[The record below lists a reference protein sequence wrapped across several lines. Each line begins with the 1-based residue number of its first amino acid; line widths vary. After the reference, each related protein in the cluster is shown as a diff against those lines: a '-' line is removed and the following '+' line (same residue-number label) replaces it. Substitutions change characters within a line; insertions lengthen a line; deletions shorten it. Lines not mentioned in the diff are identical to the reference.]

1 MTCFEGKKQVHIR
14 IIISSIKA
22 NSYKKKWQISNNHF
36 VPWLILILKP

>member
-22 NSYKKKWQISNNHF
+22 NSYKKKSGKYQIT
-36 VPWLILILKP
+36 ILCLG